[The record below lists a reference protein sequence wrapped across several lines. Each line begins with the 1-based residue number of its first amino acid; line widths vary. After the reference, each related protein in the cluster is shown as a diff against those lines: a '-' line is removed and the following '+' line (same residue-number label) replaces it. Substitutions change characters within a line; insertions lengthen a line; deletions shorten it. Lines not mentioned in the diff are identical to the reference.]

1 MCSRLASAVALASG
15 RPLLEEGL
23 ATDPTS
29 SSDEATAV
37 PSSAVSSAWATSSD
51 SDCPAPGTALI
62 CHLSL
67 TDLVE
72 GLRREVAVERVE
84 LVGLQSVG
92 LHL

>member
-1 MCSRLASAVALASG
+1 MWSVGVWVADPSSQGVCIASCIRDAREIESG
-15 RPLLEEGL
+15 RAAGER
-23 ATDPTS
+23 
-29 SSDEATAV
+29 
-37 PSSAVSSAWATSSD
+37 
-51 SDCPAPGTALI
+51 PAPGTALI